1 MASQPVAQEIQQ
13 MAEEVFELMVLSWV
27 GGENNAELEKWDLN
41 EQEVL
46 TLELLSKMETMNVG
60 DLQRAVGVP
69 TTKMSRII
77 RRLARPSPQ
86 PLIETKINS
95 EDRRKIDVTLTAA
108 GREAR
113 NAYRSAKL
121 AAIIRVLTDM
131 PTSDRSDLK
140 RIFQGIRAKMLELYM
155 SMAHAS

>member
-1 MASQPVAQEIQQ
+1 

-27 GGENNAELEKWDLN
+27 GAENNEHLEKWDLN

-46 TLELLSKMETMNVG
+46 TLELLTKMETMNVG
-60 DLQRAVGVP
+60 DLQQAIGVP

-86 PLIETKINS
+86 PLIKTTINPD
-95 EDRRKIDVTLTAA
+95 DRRKIDVTLTEA

-113 NAYRSAKL
+113 DAYRTAKL
-121 AAIIRVLTDM
+121 AAIIRVLSDM

-140 RIFQGIRAKMLELYM
+140 RIFEGIRAKMLELYM
-155 SMAHAS
+155 SMARMS